1 MGLAIVPALPFLFD
15 KPVEHAVEYVFHKG
29 FETIGG
35 PQAVEGRKPMP
46 GLKEMIQKVKD
57 KEKEL

>member
-1 MGLAIVPALPFLFD
+1 
-15 KPVEHAVEYVFHKG
+15 VEGVVAWVFHKG

-46 GLKEMIQKVKD
+46 GLTELIQHSKEKE

>member
-1 MGLAIVPALPFLFD
+1 LFD
-15 KPVEHAVEYVFHKG
+15 KPVEGVVSWVFHKG

-35 PQAVEGRKPMP
+35 PSAVEGRKPMP
-46 GLKEMIQKVKD
+46 GLRQLIKPEKE